1 MLDQGYLAQYEFDN
15 GQLKKARRRIE
26 KFIDANT
33 PHQYWLA
40 RGYILLSDILRKQ
53 GSDFEADEY
62 LKSLKE
68 NYPGDEADIFQMIDQ
83 RLK

>member
-1 MLDQGYLAQYEFDN
+1 MTGVQTCALP
-15 GQLKKARRRIE
+15 I
-26 KFIDANT
+26 FIDANT